1 MLRIAILYT
10 SRWPLCCAD
19 PVELCEL
26 SSSLIVQSPRDC
38 SRSLH
43 VPDTVHGAGVRLCV
57 MFSTAVVP
65 LSPSPSLRH
74 YLLTHSLIFRLYS
87 PSQSASMIPTS
98 TVTIG
103 KHLFAL
109 RRRSLYIR
117 RLVRTVALSKLRRAN
132 HPRFKWS
139 TTSNKVSFRFGKHG
153 LNVQVIDIIATTQPT
168 YRYFWEATRQMS
180 LACRA

>member
-38 SRSLH
+38 SRPLH
-43 VPDTVHGAGVRLCV
+43 VPDTVRGAGVRLCV

-74 YLLTHSLIFRLYS
+74 YLLTHYLIFRLYS

-98 TVTIG
+98 TVTVG
-103 KHLFAL
+103 KHLFAV
-109 RRRSLYIR
+109 RRRSLYAH
-117 RLVRTVALSKLRRAN
+117 VALFELSLYRSCSEQIILA
-132 HPRFKWS
+132 
-139 TTSNKVSFRFGKHG
+139 
-153 LNVQVIDIIATTQPT
+153 LNGVPLLTK
-168 YRYFWEATRQMS
+168 
-180 LACRA
+180 